1 MELYEAVRYAR
12 SKLKMTQSE
21 VCEGII
27 STTSYSRFEKGTRSL
42 TLDQFEK
49 ILDRLGLQLND
60 INDIQKEQDTE
71 ITYVINQIN
80 LGLADKLPESE
91 LTELYQYTKQLKD
104 KSLVFLR
111 YYYLTCQYFH
121 KKNKSIPSISEA
133 DTKMIFERIKKSQN
147 ITSTYLQFIIDFMTY
162 FTDDQVI
169 YLGDNLLK
177 NIKYP
182 QLSLNARY
190 ITRIPDALINLTD
203 TYIDR
208 GVKASAEKKEQF
220 FSRVQPILS
229 ALLSLL
235 ETRFQFNYIVLY
247 KLQKYRYKYYTATN
261 ESELEHA
268 RNELKEYLVE
278 LEQIDHLSILPN
290 NYARISMQ
298 SIENLL
304 KNDKPSE
311 HVYYIIN

>member
-12 SKLKMTQSE
+12 LKMNMKQAE

-27 STTSYSRFEKGTRSL
+27 SKTSYSRFEKGSRSL

-60 INDIQKEQDTE
+60 IDDIQKEQDKD
-71 ITYVINQIN
+71 ITYLLTQIN
-80 LGLADKLPESE
+80 LGLEDELTESE
-91 LTELYQYTKQLKD
+91 LSELHQFSSQFKN

-111 YYYLTCQYFH
+111 YYYFICQYFH
-121 KKNKSIPSISEA
+121 EKCESIPRISTE
-133 DTKMIFERIKKSQN
+133 DTNMIFERIEKSQI
-147 ITSTYLQFIIDFMTY
+147 ITSTYLQFIIDFLTY
-162 FTDDQVI
+162 FTDEQVI
-169 YLGDNLLK
+169 YLGDCLLK
-177 NIKYP
+177 NIKPP

-190 ITRIPDALINLTD
+190 TTRLPEALVNLAD

-208 GVKASAEKKEQF
+208 GVKASPEKKDQF

-261 ESELEHA
+261 EYALEHA
-268 RNELKEYLVE
+268 RDLLKTYLDELK
-278 LEQIDHLSILPN
+278 QIEHLSILPN
-290 NYARISMQ
+290 SYARMSIC

-304 KNDKPSE
+304 ENDKPSDQI
-311 HVYYIIN
+311 YYIID

>member
-60 INDIQKEQDTE
+60 IDDIQKEQDTE
-71 ITYVINQIN
+71 ITYVLNQIN

-111 YYYLTCQYFH
+111 YYCLTCQYFH

-190 ITRIPDALINLTD
+190 ITRIPDALINLAD